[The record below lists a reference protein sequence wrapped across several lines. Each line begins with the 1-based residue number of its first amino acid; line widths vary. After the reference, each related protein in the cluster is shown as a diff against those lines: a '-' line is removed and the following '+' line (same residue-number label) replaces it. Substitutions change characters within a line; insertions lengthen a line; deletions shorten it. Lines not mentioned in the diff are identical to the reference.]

1 MFGISTVTDESALK
15 GWKILV
21 VDDEPDQLVFISTI
35 LEDHG
40 ATIVKANDGDE
51 ALDLARKENPH
62 LITLDLA
69 MPGKDGIEVFTILR
83 NDHSLR
89 EIPVC
94 IITGK
99 PEMRK
104 LIYEKT
110 GITKPEGY
118 LDKPVNEDILLKG
131 VRKILEV
138 KDRKQKKGAEA

>member
-1 MFGISTVTDESALK
+1 MFGLDTAKNEDALK

-35 LEDHG
+35 LEDNG
-40 ATIVKANDGDE
+40 ATIFKANDGDQ
-51 ALDLARKENPH
+51 ALEMARKENPH

-83 NDHSLR
+83 NDDLLR
-89 EIPVC
+89 QIPVC
-94 IITGK
+94 IITGQ

-104 LIYEKT
+104 LIYEKP

-118 LDKPVNEDILLKG
+118 LDKPVNEAILLKG
-131 VRKILEV
+131 VRKILEL
-138 KDRKQKKGAEA
+138 KDRKQNKDAQA